1 VNPNVWIWRTSSAF
15 FWPPYCA
22 LQQSIPCRTFRPRIE
37 RDSLVFNFRKSIGA
51 LRASGTPSFD
61 FLSQLPN
68 TAKYPSRLEE
78 IPRFGSNPGNLRL
91 YCYLP
96 TPAPAGSPLVVVLHG
111 CGQTAA
117 GYDHGAGWS
126 TLADRY
132 GFALLMPEQQ
142 QSNNPNGCFNWF
154 QPEDTQR
161 GQGEVASINQMIEA
175 MIREKG
181 IDRKRV
187 FVTGLS
193 AGGAMTS
200 AMLACYPDVFA
211 AGAIVAGLPYG
222 AATNVQQAFQ
232 SMFQC
237 PSRSAQQWG
246 DAVRAAAPQHNG
258 PWPRVSVWHGS
269 ADKTV
274 IPSNAQEIIKQWTSL
289 HELPSGP
296 AKQGEVDG
304 HPRQVW
310 LNDAGEEVIESYTI
324 ANMAHGT
331 PLATG
336 GADSECGNAGPF
348 LLEVGISS
356 SFHIARFF
364 GLTTGAVRPSP
375 QSESA
380 ATFSMPQ
387 EIIPAQWAVRPMVG
401 IPSSEAVVPEQK
413 GQPPRTSPIDIGAVI
428 TGALQAAGLMKR

>member
-1 VNPNVWIWRTSSAF
+1 MSVRTGRNE
-15 FWPPYCA
+15 
-22 LQQSIPCRTFRPRIE
+22 RTL
-37 RDSLVFNFRKSIGA
+37 LVFNFRKSIGA
-51 LRASGTPSFD
+51 LRASQAPSFD
-61 FLSQLPN
+61 FLSHLPN
-68 TAKYPSRLEE
+68 TAKAPHRLEE
-78 IPRFGSNPGNLRL
+78 IQSFGSNPGNLRL

-96 TPAPAGSPLVVVLHG
+96 TPTPHQPLVVVLHG

-126 TLADRY
+126 TLADRH

-142 QSNNPNGCFNWF
+142 RSNNPNGCFNWF

-161 GQGEVASINQMIEA
+161 GQGEVASIHQMIEA

-181 IDRKRV
+181 IDRRRV

-237 PSRSAQQWG
+237 PSRSPQQWG
-246 DAVRAAAPQHNG
+246 DAVRAAAPQHKG

-269 ADKTV
+269 DDKTV
-274 IPSNAQEIIKQWTSL
+274 VPSNAREIIKQWTSL
-289 HELPSGP
+289 HELPITP
-296 AKQGEVDG
+296 MTEDEVEG
-304 HPRQVW
+304 YPRQVW
-310 LNDAGEEVIESYTI
+310 LNDAGDAVIESYDI
-324 ANMAHGT
+324 ADMAHGT

-336 GADSECGNAGPF
+336 DADSECGNAGPF
-348 LLEVGISS
+348 LLDVGISS

-364 GLTTGAVRPSP
+364 GLTAEGVRIVAGSKR
-375 QSESA
+375 A
-380 ATFSMPQ
+380 ATFAQSV
-387 EIIPAQWAVRPMVG
+387 EIIPPQRAARQLME
-401 IPSSEAVVPEQK
+401 PSLSARSGSTK
-413 GQPPRTSPIDIGAVI
+413 NASAPRMSPVDIGAVI
-428 TGALQAAGLMKR
+428 TNALQAAGLMKR